1 MAKATGIDKK
11 LVRNWVK
18 ALRSGRYKQAKRALM
33 YGSSLGRGKYSY
45 CCLGV
50 ACRVAKV
57 PQKSGVF
64 RFSND
69 VVNSQ
74 RIPEDATLYRRLGLN
89 FELSQRLMGLNDHA
103 DRDFDY
109 IAGVIEEEILGKKPS
124 AKKASAKTK
133 KRGE

>member
-18 ALRSGRYKQAKRALM
+18 ALRSGRYKQAKRTLM
-33 YGSSLGRGKYSY
+33 AGSGLGRGKYSY

-57 PQKSGVF
+57 PQKSGTF
-64 RFSND
+64 YFSRAIA
-69 VVNSQ
+69 NSTK
-74 RIPEDATLYRRLGLN
+74 IPKDATLYRRLGLN
-89 FELSQRLMGLNDHA
+89 LELRERLMWLNDDA

-109 IAGVIEEEILGKKPS
+109 IAGVIEKEILGKKPS

-133 KRGE
+133 KRGK

>member
-18 ALRSGRYKQAKRALM
+18 ALRSGRYKQAKRTLM
-33 YGSSLGRGKYSY
+33 SGSGLGRGEYSY

-57 PQKSGVF
+57 PQEYGVF
-64 RFSND
+64 RFSNG
-69 VVNSQ
+69 VAHSQ
-74 RIPEDATLYRRLGLN
+74 RIPKDATLYRRLGLN
-89 FELSQRLMGLNDHA
+89 FELSRRLMELNDEA

-109 IAGVIEEEILGKKPS
+109 IAGVIEKEILGKKPS

-133 KRGE
+133 KRGK

>member
-18 ALRSGRYKQAKRALM
+18 ALRSGRYKQAKRTLM
-33 YGSSLGRGKYSY
+33 YGSSLGRGEYSY

-69 VVNSQ
+69 AVNSQ

-89 FELSQRLMGLNDHA
+89 FELSTRLMQLNDDA

-109 IAGVIEEEILGKKPS
+109 IAGVIEKEILGKKPS
-124 AKKASAKTK
+124 AKKASPKTK
-133 KRGE
+133 KRGK